1 LRGPNARLA
10 CGVLF
15 VVVAAPGA
23 GKTAVVPAL
32 RESLPGVVVL
42 DLDEFLDPAGEL
54 AGVDLRYAADKWPAY
69 GRTCLRLVAAVVA
82 AGVDC
87 VLLGPLEPRQ
97 VDATGLGEV
106 AWAVLDCPDG
116 TRRERLRARA
126 MDDAGIRH
134 ALGDAHQLRALG
146 VPVLGSHGT
155 VAETA
160 ARIRD
165 WVTQARR

>member
-1 LRGPNARLA
+1 
-10 CGVLF
+10 VLF
-15 VVVAAPGA
+15 VVVGAPGS

-42 DLDEFLDPAGEL
+42 DLDEFLDPASEL
-54 AGVDLRYAADKWPAY
+54 AGVDLRYAADLWPAY
-69 GRTCLRLVAAVVA
+69 GQMCLRLVGAVVA

-97 VDATGLGEV
+97 VDAPGLGEI

-116 TRRERLRARA
+116 TRRERLGARA
-126 MDDAGIRH
+126 TDDAGIRD
-134 ALGDAHQLRALG
+134 ALGDARRLRALG

-160 ARIRD
+160 ATVRD
-165 WVTQARR
+165 WVTRARR